1 MENDEEKN
9 VGRRVRRA
17 PGKNIIF
24 RVTEEICG
32 PNKKSETFSEHF
44 RLLDVYSPGKLQGT
58 PQSWK
63 YFSHVNENEWTI
75 RLASDRF
82 LTNVN

>member
-1 MENDEEKN
+1 MENDREKN
-9 VGRRVRRA
+9 DGVWGVLVE
-17 PGKNIIF
+17 KNIIF

-44 RLLDVYSPGKLQGT
+44 RLLDAYSPEKLQGT
-58 PQSWK
+58 LGASWK

-82 LTNVN
+82 LTQVT